1 MSAKAQMQWTLTE
14 NESNTTLEA
23 WIDKLICILS
33 QEEIFTP
40 FLRPDAT
47 WGKKTRKSPFRG
59 FTGPDA
65 ANSSAIL
72 ELMLLRIATCAP
84 AVFYHTIVKNST
96 SLESIWQAMKRYYG
110 IDESNKSAACLFHSN
125 AQYHNCCQPSYQD
138 YPCMSDRQPNCDQYS
153 SEDTKACSVKIT
165 EPEIQSYTVDIVIY
179 HADDDSNLRD
189 DTTPALVEDDYN
201 VTPDSFD
208 VISLNDPASQVSK
221 EVWQSFPSHQNLSDL
236 SSQNMY
242 SSNCS
247 STPMFKHS
255 SQDSEQSSSMPTA
268 RGKIYFDKD
277 SQDREDNP
285 GIELVQKYLPDQG
298 TFQTYNDIKDEG
310 QCAPPLPQKVQQ
322 CSSAPV
328 EDLTDK
334 VVLLK
339 SVQDSPVK
347 ATTCTEPTEESIKIP
362 PDLTDE
368 NLTTTACTSFH
379 EPLAVPSI
387 QAVDGLPLHRTDYQF
402 LSSSFVCEYSEPDPY
417 YPPDKFSLQPS
428 PLEFPEDEPTQCPQR
443 PFLSSA
449 VPLSS
454 ELQLDHISSSSTDTT
469 RNSDVFRGTFDD
481 LPIYVHSDTQ
491 DLAQDVFNYL
501 ESKESVRRE
510 PEPSAHAENHAK
522 SHAETQDT
530 GPLVDVSLRP
540 IVMIENESVK
550 PVTKDVPKPD
560 NDSISVE
567 PEQQQEECIP
577 PKETQVCNTDQ
588 DPTEETE
595 LPSLD
600 YAGESVV
607 PIPNETHNIVDPVP
621 GLTTAPCRKPGPELP
636 EASAV
641 YEPFLPHQ
649 EPQPD
654 NEEIPTPV
662 ERPIGHVKEVPAHS
676 LQDACL
682 QLPTPDIPQR
692 QDSEFLMHPI
702 ADPTFLNSTT
712 PLIPSDVLY
721 TDSGGDVRYI
731 GSNSTA
737 YTGRLWM
744 LCLTG
749 FINGWLP
756 KHNTP
761 LCPCETVTVGV
772 G

>member
-1 MSAKAQMQWTLTE
+1 M
-14 NESNTTLEA
+14 
-23 WIDKLICILS
+23 KL
-33 QEEIFTP
+33 
-40 FLRPDAT
+40 
-47 WGKKTRKSPFRG
+47 
-59 FTGPDA
+59 
-65 ANSSAIL
+65 
-72 ELMLLRIATCAP
+72 
-84 AVFYHTIVKNST
+84 
-96 SLESIWQAMKRYYG
+96 YYG
-110 IDESNKSAACLFHSN
+110 INDSTKPAVCLSPSN
-125 AQYHNCCQPSYQD
+125 APHQNCDEPVYQE
-138 YPCMSDRQPNCDQYS
+138 YACMSDRQPNCDQYS
-153 SEDTKACSVKIT
+153 AEDNKTCSVKFT
-165 EPEIQSYTVDIVIY
+165 EKEMQSCIVDIVIY
-179 HADDDSNLRD
+179 HADDDSDLRD
-189 DTTPALVEDDYN
+189 DTAPALVEDDYN

-208 VISLNDPASQVSK
+208 VISLSDPASQVSK

-255 SQDSEQSSSMPTA
+255 NQDSEQSSSMPNT
-268 RGKIYFDKD
+268 REKIYFDKNN
-277 SQDREDNP
+277 QDREDNLD
-285 GIELVQKYLPDQG
+285 IELIQKCLPDQG

-362 PDLTDE
+362 PDPTDE

-402 LSSSFVCEYSEPDPY
+402 LSNSFVCEYSEPDPY

-454 ELQLDHISSSSTDTT
+454 ELQLDHISSSSTATA
-469 RNSDVFRGTFDD
+469 RNSDVFRGTLDD

-491 DLAQDVFNYL
+491 DLAHDVFNYL

-522 SHAETQDT
+522 SHAKTQDT

-567 PEQQQEECIP
+567 PEQQQEECVP
-577 PKETQVCNTDQ
+577 PKEAQVCNTDQ

-621 GLTTAPCRKPGPELP
+621 GLTTAPCHKPGPELP

-641 YEPFLPHQ
+641 YEPFPPHQ
-649 EPQPD
+649 EPHPD

-662 ERPIGHVKEVPAHS
+662 ERPIGQVKEVPAHS
-676 LQDACL
+676 VQEACL

-692 QDSEFLMHPI
+692 QDSEFSMHPI
-702 ADPTFLNSTT
+702 PTFLNSTT
-712 PLIPSDVLY
+712 PLIPSDVLC

-731 GSNSTA
+731 GSTRTA

-749 FINGWLP
+749 FINGRLP
-756 KHNTP
+756 KHNTS

>member
-40 FLRPDAT
+40 FLRPNAT

-138 YPCMSDRQPNCDQYS
+138 YPCMSDRQPICDQYS

-179 HADDDSNLRD
+179 HADDDSDLRD

-362 PDLTDE
+362 PDPTDE

-402 LSSSFVCEYSEPDPY
+402 LSNSFVCEYSEPDPY

-540 IVMIENESVK
+540 IVTIENESVK

-641 YEPFLPHQ
+641 YEPFPPHQ

-654 NEEIPTPV
+654 NEIPTPV

>member
-1 MSAKAQMQWTLTE
+1 
-14 NESNTTLEA
+14 
-23 WIDKLICILS
+23 
-33 QEEIFTP
+33 
-40 FLRPDAT
+40 
-47 WGKKTRKSPFRG
+47 
-59 FTGPDA
+59 
-65 ANSSAIL
+65 
-72 ELMLLRIATCAP
+72 MLLRIATCAP

-110 IDESNKSAACLFHSN
+110 IDESSKSAACLFHSN

-153 SEDTKACSVKIT
+153 SKDNKACSVKIT
-165 EPEIQSYTVDIVIY
+165 EPEMQCCTVDIVIY

-189 DTTPALVEDDYN
+189 DTAPALVEDDYN

-255 SQDSEQSSSMPTA
+255 SQDSEKSSSMPTA
-268 RGKIYFDKD
+268 RGKIYFDKNG
-277 SQDREDNP
+277 QDREDNP

-347 ATTCTEPTEESIKIP
+347 ATMSTEPTEESTKIP
-362 PDLTDE
+362 PDPTDE

-402 LSSSFVCEYSEPDPY
+402 LSNSFVCEYSEPDPY

-443 PFLSSA
+443 LLSSA

-454 ELQLDHISSSSTDTT
+454 AFQLDHISSSSTDTT
-469 RNSDVFRGTFDD
+469 RNSDVFRGTFNDF
-481 LPIYVHSDTQ
+481 PICVDSDTQ
-491 DLAQDVFNYL
+491 YLAHDVFNSL
-501 ESKESVRRE
+501 ENKESVRRE
-510 PEPSAHAENHAK
+510 SEPTAHAEDNAK
-522 SHAETQDT
+522 SHTKNQDT
-530 GPLVDVSLRP
+530 IPLVDVSLRSF
-540 IVMIENESVK
+540 VMIENESVK
-550 PVTKDVPKPD
+550 PITKDVPKPD
-560 NDSISVE
+560 NDNTSVE
-567 PEQQQEECIP
+567 PEQQQEECVP
-577 PKETQVCNTDQ
+577 PKEAHVCNTDQ

-621 GLTTAPCRKPGPELP
+621 GLTTAPCHKPGP

-641 YEPFLPHQ
+641 NEPFPPHQ
-649 EPQPD
+649 EPHPD

-662 ERPIGHVKEVPAHS
+662 ERQIGHVKEVPAHS
-676 LQDACL
+676 VQKACL

-721 TDSGGDVRYI
+721 MDSGGDVRYI
-731 GSNSTA
+731 GSTCTA

-756 KHNTP
+756 KHNTS
-761 LCPCETVTVGV
+761 LCPCKIVTVGV

>member
-1 MSAKAQMQWTLTE
+1 MANHE
-14 NESNTTLEA
+14 
-23 WIDKLICILS
+23 KL
-33 QEEIFTP
+33 
-40 FLRPDAT
+40 
-47 WGKKTRKSPFRG
+47 
-59 FTGPDA
+59 
-65 ANSSAIL
+65 
-72 ELMLLRIATCAP
+72 
-84 AVFYHTIVKNST
+84 
-96 SLESIWQAMKRYYG
+96 YYG
-110 IDESNKSAACLFHSN
+110 INDSTKPAVCLSPSN
-125 AQYHNCCQPSYQD
+125 APHQNCDEPFYQD
-138 YPCMSDRQPNCDQYS
+138 YACMSDRQPNSDQYS
-153 SEDTKACSVKIT
+153 SEDNEACSVKIT
-165 EPEIQSYTVDIVIY
+165 EPEMQSYTVDIVIY
-179 HADDDSNLRD
+179 HADDDFDLRD
-189 DTTPALVEDDYN
+189 DTAPALVEDDYN

-242 SSNCS
+242 SSTCS
-247 STPMFKHS
+247 STPMFKQS
-255 SQDSEQSSSMPTA
+255 SQDSEQSSSMPTT

-277 SQDREDNP
+277 SQDREDNA

-298 TFQTYNDIKDEG
+298 TFQTYNDIQDEG
-310 QCAPPLPQKVQQ
+310 QCVPPLPQKVQQ

-347 ATTCTEPTEESIKIP
+347 ASTSTEPTEESIKIP
-362 PDLTDE
+362 PDPTDE

-379 EPLAVPSI
+379 EPLPVPSI
-387 QAVDGLPLHRTDYQF
+387 QAVDGVPLLRTDYQF
-402 LSSSFVCEYSEPDPY
+402 LSNSFACEYSEPDPY
-417 YPPDKFSLQPS
+417 YPPDTFSLQPS
-428 PLEFPEDEPTQCPQR
+428 PLELPEDEPTQCPQR

-449 VPLSS
+449 VPFSS
-454 ELQLDHISSSSTDTT
+454 ELQLDHISSSSTDTA
-469 RNSDVFRGTFDD
+469 RNSDVFRGTLDD
-481 LPIYVHSDTQ
+481 LPIDMHSDTQ
-491 DLAQDVFNYL
+491 DLAHDVFNYL

-510 PEPSAHAENHAK
+510 PEPTAHAENHAK
-522 SHAETQDT
+522 SHAKTQDT
-530 GPLVDVSLRP
+530 LPLVDVSLRP
-540 IVMIENESVK
+540 VVMIENESVK

-567 PEQQQEECIP
+567 PEQQQEECVP
-577 PKETQVCNTDQ
+577 PKEAKVCNTDQ

-621 GLTTAPCRKPGPELP
+621 GLTTAPRHKPGLELP

-641 YEPFLPHQ
+641 YEPFPPHQ
-649 EPQPD
+649 EPHPC

-662 ERPIGHVKEVPAHS
+662 ERPIGQVKEVPAHS
-676 LQDACL
+676 VQEACL

-712 PLIPSDVLY
+712 PLIPFDVLY

-731 GSNSTA
+731 GSNCTA
-737 YTGRLWM
+737 YSGRLWM

>member
-179 HADDDSNLRD
+179 HADDDSDLRD

-277 SQDREDNP
+277 SQDREDNH

-362 PDLTDE
+362 PDPTDE

-402 LSSSFVCEYSEPDPY
+402 LSNSFVCEYSEPDPY

-454 ELQLDHISSSSTDTT
+454 ELQLDHISSNSTDTT
-469 RNSDVFRGTFDD
+469 RNSDVFRGTLDD
-481 LPIYVHSDTQ
+481 LSIYVHSDTQ
-491 DLAQDVFNYL
+491 DLAHDVFNCL
-501 ESKESVRRE
+501 ENKESVRRE

-522 SHAETQDT
+522 SHAKTQDT

-567 PEQQQEECIP
+567 PEQQQEECVP
-577 PKETQVCNTDQ
+577 PKEAQVCNTDQ

-621 GLTTAPCRKPGPELP
+621 GLTTAPCHKPGP

-641 YEPFLPHQ
+641 YEPFPPHQ
-649 EPQPD
+649 EPHPD

-662 ERPIGHVKEVPAHS
+662 ERQIGHVKEVPAHS
-676 LQDACL
+676 VQEACL

-721 TDSGGDVRYI
+721 MDSGGDVRYI
-731 GSNSTA
+731 GSTRTA

-756 KHNTP
+756 KHNTS
-761 LCPCETVTVGV
+761 LCPCEIVTVGV

>member
-14 NESNTTLEA
+14 NESSTTLEA
-23 WIDKLICILS
+23 WIDHVICTLS

-47 WGKKTRKSPFRG
+47 WGKKARKSPFRC
-59 FTGPDA
+59 FTGHDA
-65 ANSSAIL
+65 ANRSTIL
-72 ELMLLRIATCAP
+72 ELMLQRIAMCAP

-96 SLESIWQAMKRYYG
+96 SLDSIWQTMKLYYG
-110 IDESNKSAACLFHSN
+110 INDSTKPAVCLSPSN
-125 AQYHNCCQPSYQD
+125 APHQNCDEPVYQE
-138 YPCMSDRQPNCDQYS
+138 YACMSDRQPNCDQYS
-153 SEDTKACSVKIT
+153 AEDNKTCSVKFT
-165 EPEIQSYTVDIVIY
+165 EPEMQSCIVDIVIY
-179 HADDDSNLRD
+179 HADDDSDLRD
-189 DTTPALVEDDYN
+189 DTAPALVEDDYN

-208 VISLNDPASQVSK
+208 VISLSDPASQVSK

-255 SQDSEQSSSMPTA
+255 NQDSEQSSSMPNTKE
-268 RGKIYFDKD
+268 KIYFDKNN
-277 SQDREDNP
+277 QDREDNLD
-285 GIELVQKYLPDQG
+285 IELIQKCLPDQG

-362 PDLTDE
+362 PDPTDE

-402 LSSSFVCEYSEPDPY
+402 LSNSFVCEYSEPDPY

-428 PLEFPEDEPTQCPQR
+428 PLEFPEDEPTQCPQQ
-443 PFLSSA
+443 PFLSST

-454 ELQLDHISSSSTDTT
+454 ELQFDHISSSSTATA
-469 RNSDVFRGTFDD
+469 RNSDVFRGTLDD

-491 DLAQDVFNYL
+491 DLTHDVFNYL

-522 SHAETQDT
+522 SHAKTQDT

-567 PEQQQEECIP
+567 PEQQQEECVP
-577 PKETQVCNTDQ
+577 PKEAQVCNTDQ

-621 GLTTAPCRKPGPELP
+621 GLTTAPCHKPGPELP

-641 YEPFLPHQ
+641 YEPFPPHQ
-649 EPQPD
+649 EPHPD

-662 ERPIGHVKEVPAHS
+662 ERPIGQVKEVPAHS
-676 LQDACL
+676 VQEACL

-692 QDSEFLMHPI
+692 QDSEFSMHPI
-702 ADPTFLNSTT
+702 PTFLNSTT

-731 GSNSTA
+731 GSTRTA

-749 FINGWLP
+749 FINGRLP
-756 KHNTP
+756 KHNTS